1 MGMLPNFCIFP
12 CRRRL
17 LNVPQ
22 NIVWLPNQ
30 PNYYTL
36 RRANVT
42 KHNQYY
48 YGKSVRRIRN
58 HRRAH
63 KL

>member
-1 MGMLPNFCIFP
+1 MSMLPNFCNFP

-22 NIVWLPNQ
+22 NIDWLDNQ
-30 PNYYTL
+30 SNYYTL

-48 YGKSVRRIRN
+48 YGKSVKRI
-58 HRRAH
+58 
-63 KL
+63 